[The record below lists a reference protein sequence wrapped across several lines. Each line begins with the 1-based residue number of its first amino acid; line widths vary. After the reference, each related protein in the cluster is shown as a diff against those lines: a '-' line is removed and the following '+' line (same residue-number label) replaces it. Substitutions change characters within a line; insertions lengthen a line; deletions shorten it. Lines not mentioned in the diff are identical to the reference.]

1 MSLSFM
7 HDCEALGIHLSNT
20 MLSQFE
26 LYFDYLIEQNNVMNL
41 TAITEKNE
49 VYTKHFID
57 SLWLSKMGDFSH
69 KTLLDVGSGA
79 GFPSLP
85 LKIVYPELKVTI
97 VDALQKRI
105 DFLNRLSDKLSIFDN
120 NLIHGRIEEFIMKNY
135 FDFVTARAVARL
147 NILTEL
153 CLPFVKIGGKF
164 IAMKSI
170 NYQEELDEAK
180 IAIQKLGGV
189 IDQVIEYPLEPE
201 LNHVLIVIK
210 KVRETSDNYPRAF
223 GLIKKKPL

>member
-7 HDCEALGIHLSNT
+7 HDCEALGIRLAEPMMN
-20 MLSQFE
+20 QFE
-26 LYFDYLIEQNNVMNL
+26 LYFDYLIEQNQVMNL
-41 TAITEKNE
+41 TAITEKSE
-49 VYTKHFID
+49 VYTKHFLD
-57 SLWLSKMGDFSH
+57 SLWLSKMGDFAH

-85 LKIVYPELKVTI
+85 LKIVFPSLKVTI

-105 DFLNRLSDKLSIFDN
+105 DFLKRLSEKLVFSDN

-180 IAIQKLGGV
+180 KAIEKLGGV
-189 IDQVIEYPLEPE
+189 IEQIIEYPLEAD
-201 LNHVLIVIK
+201 LSHVLIVIK
-210 KVRETSDNYPRAF
+210 KVRETSENYPRSF

>member
-120 NLIHGRIEEFIMKNY
+120 KLIHGRIEEFIMKNY

>member
-1 MSLSFM
+1 M

-120 NLIHGRIEEFIMKNY
+120 KLIHGRIEEFIMKNY